1 MNLYYEPPEDSLHI
15 GRLGKTFGLKGG
27 LHFYGLSPAEDALI
41 ATLPKVFVVSLGCRQ
56 VLKTHPK
63 GKRTVVFLERVE
75 HIKYAAPLV
84 NQDVYAYLEDIPED
98 DATHY
103 TNALLGL
110 TTYLDGELLGEVV
123 EVLAAGGQDLL
134 VIATSEGIEHMLPL
148 QADYVEID
156 AEGVHINNPPEG
168 LLELTSNS

>member
-1 MNLYYEPPEDSLHI
+1 MNLYHEPPEDSLHI

-41 ATLPKVFVVSLGCRQ
+41 ASLPKVFVVNLGCRQ
-56 VLKTHPK
+56 VLKTQPK

-75 HIKYAAPLV
+75 NIKYATPLV

-103 TNALLGL
+103 TDALLGL
-110 TTYLDGELLGEVV
+110 ATYLDGELLGEVV
-123 EVLAAGGQDLL
+123 EVLAAGSQDLL
-134 VIATSEGIEHMLPL
+134 VIATAEGDEHMLPR
-148 QADYVEID
+148 QADYVD
-156 AEGVHINNPPEG
+156 VTADGVYVSNPPEG
-168 LLELTSNS
+168 LFELDS

>member
-1 MNLYYEPPEDSLHI
+1 MNLYHEPPEDSLHI

-41 ATLPKVFVVSLGCRQ
+41 TSLPKVFVVSLGCRQ
-56 VLKTHPK
+56 VLKTQPK

-75 HIKYAAPLV
+75 HIKYASPLV

-103 TNALLGL
+103 TDALLGL
-110 TTYLDGELLGEVV
+110 ATYLDGELLGEVV
-123 EVLAAGGQDLL
+123 EVLAAGSQDLL
-134 VIATSEGIEHMLPL
+134 VIATAEGDEHMLPR
-148 QADYVEID
+148 QADYVD
-156 AEGVHINNPPEG
+156 VTADGVYVSNPPEG
-168 LLELTSNS
+168 LFELDS